1 MEQQPRRACERTK
14 SKQKQ
19 SQVRLHSNWKRVLL
33 FDLAHKQCSSII
45 KGWLHCLT
53 SESIGRFLT
62 NNNILM
68 FDSAWCLFI
77 AQIQLSLIKKIKI
90 GCPKYSLPFPPP
102 PPRTPDNISFLPSP
116 PSPPPYSNPFSQS
129 GRHMCIT
136 PYVYIRFLGLWK
148 GFLIKG
154 MEWFNFESN
163 QFKSVYI
170 LKL

>member
-1 MEQQPRRACERTK
+1 MTSMKIVKFSRPPPSFYLRPNFFHFLELERPILNETPHPLQWTMEQQPRRACERTK

-19 SQVRLHSNWKRVLL
+19 KQVRLHSNWKRVLL

-90 GCPKYSLPFPPP
+90 GCPKYSLPLPPHA
-102 PPRTPDNISFLPSP
+102 R
-116 PSPPPYSNPFSQS
+116 
-129 GRHMCIT
+129 
-136 PYVYIRFLGLWK
+136 
-148 GFLIKG
+148 
-154 MEWFNFESN
+154 
-163 QFKSVYI
+163 
-170 LKL
+170 